1 VRMGDVTATGRERL
15 DAIARHL
22 QDISNDDTR
31 DAALADDLSWVVRR
45 AVIRVEQFPTF
56 GETLELATF
65 CGGLG
70 ARWAERRI
78 SIRGDRGA
86 NVEASTL
93 WVCLDPT
100 TLRPTALS
108 SQFLAL
114 FAESAG
120 GRVVRPKLSHP
131 DLDPDAPRHPW
142 HWRHSDLDLF
152 DHVNNAAAW
161 VVLEE
166 FLTDDLAT
174 PFEAEVEFRTEIE
187 GGPGELAYRTSD
199 GEATVWVLAD
209 SGVRA
214 SGVARFTP

>member
-1 VRMGDVTATGRERL
+1 MGDVTATGRERL

-45 AVIRVEQFPTF
+45 AVIRVQQFPVF
-56 GETLELATF
+56 GELLELATF

-78 SIRGDRGA
+78 SIRGDQGA
-86 NVEASTL
+86 AVEASTL
-93 WVCLDPT
+93 WVCLDPV

-108 SQFLAL
+108 PEFSAL
-114 FAESAG
+114 FGESAG

-131 DLDPDAPRHPW
+131 DLDADAPRQSW

-166 FLTDDLAT
+166 FLADDIASVV
-174 PFEAEVEFRTEIE
+174 EAEVEFRSEIE
-187 GGPGELAYRTSD
+187 AGAGELAHRSTD
-199 GEATVWVLAD
+199 AGVTVWVLAG

-214 SGVARFTP
+214 TATVCFTA